1 MPKLPP
7 KPKEGGQKYHDG
19 IPALVRSLVGRSTRG
34 LTDKEVAEKVGVA
47 VRTVHRWKKDHPE
60 FREALIETKAFL
72 DARVELSLFRRA
84 TGYPVTKVEV
94 TTEEGQETKR
104 VTKTEEIAPDVQAC
118 RLWLMNRDPERWRD
132 RQQVEHSG
140 EIKIDDA
147 RAVLLARL
155 RDRAPDEAPE
165 ESSS

>member
-1 MPKLPP
+1 MPKPLP
-7 KPKEGGQKYHDG
+7 KPKERGQKYHDG
-19 IPALVRSLVGRSTRG
+19 IPALVRSLVGRSKHG
-34 LTDKEVAEKVGVA
+34 LTDAELAAKLGVA

-60 FREALIETKAFL
+60 FRDALIETKAIL
-72 DARVELSLFRRA
+72 DARVEMSLFRRA
-84 TGYPVTKVEV
+84 TGYLATKVEV
-94 TTEEGQETKR
+94 TTEDGTETKR

-155 RDRAPDEAPE
+155 RSLTSTSEEEPAP
-165 ESSS
+165 

>member
-1 MPKLPP
+1 MPKPSP

-19 IPALVRSLVGRSTRG
+19 IPALVRSLVGRSKHG
-34 LTDKEVAEKVGVA
+34 LTDAELAKKIGVA
-47 VRTVHRWKKDHPE
+47 VRTIHRWKKDHPE
-60 FREALIETKAFL
+60 FRDALIETKAIL
-72 DARVELSLFRRA
+72 DARVEMSLFRRA
-84 TGYPVTKVEV
+84 TGYLVTKTEV
-94 TTEEGQETKR
+94 TTEDGTETKQ

-155 RDRAPDEAPE
+155 RSLTSTSEEEPAP
-165 ESSS
+165 

>member
-1 MPKLPP
+1 MPKPSP

-19 IPALVRSLVGRSTRG
+19 IPALVRSLVGRSKHG
-34 LTDKEVAEKVGVA
+34 LTDAELAKKIGVA
-47 VRTVHRWKKDHPE
+47 VRTIHRWKKDHPE
-60 FREALIETKAFL
+60 FRDALVETKAIL

-84 TGYPVTKVEV
+84 TGYSATKVEV
-94 TTEEGQETKR
+94 TTEDGTETKR

-155 RDRAPDEAPE
+155 RSLTSTSEEEPAP
-165 ESSS
+165 

>member
-1 MPKLPP
+1 MPKPSP
-7 KPKEGGQKYHDG
+7 KPKEGGRKYHAG
-19 IPALVRSLVGRSTRG
+19 IPALVRSLVGRSKHG
-34 LTDKEVAEKVGVA
+34 LTDTELAAKLGVA

-60 FREALIETKAFL
+60 FREALIETKAIL
-72 DARVELSLFRRA
+72 DARVEMSLFRRA
-84 TGYPVTKVEV
+84 TGYLVTKTEV
-94 TTEEGQETKR
+94 TTEDGTETKR

-155 RDRAPDEAPE
+155 RSLTSTSEEEPAP
-165 ESSS
+165 